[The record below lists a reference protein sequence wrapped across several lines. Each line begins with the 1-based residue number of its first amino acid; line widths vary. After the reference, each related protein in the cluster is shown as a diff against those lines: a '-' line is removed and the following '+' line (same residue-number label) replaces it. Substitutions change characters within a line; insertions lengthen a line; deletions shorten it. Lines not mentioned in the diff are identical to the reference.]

1 MKGSNKMLI
10 IIAFL
15 IFALVIIVGSYIR
28 TIYAFKKTYKDLKST
43 IELLKYSSEAAKK
56 AFIGEQTKQV
66 STKYD
71 NDILRKILIQCA
83 EEVGGVVSMDCS
95 IEFLAGVPKEIRLNI
110 DKLRDDLSDKED
122 EIAIKEE
129 EITELNHSL
138 FKAKLDRETV
148 SIKVGQEVDTFKSKV
163 LRCFDEGENA

>member
-1 MKGSNKMLI
+1 MLI

-15 IFALVIIVGSYIR
+15 IFVLVIIVGSYIR

-56 AFIGEQTKQV
+56 AFIMEQTKQV

-71 NDILRKILIQCA
+71 NDILKKILIQCA
-83 EEVGGVVSMDCS
+83 EEVGGVVSMECS
-95 IEFLAGVPKEIRLNI
+95 IEFFEGVPEEIRLNV

-122 EIAIKEE
+122 EIS
-129 EITELNHSL
+129 ELNHSL

-148 SIKVGQEVDTFKSKV
+148 SIKVGQEVDAFKSKV
-163 LRCFDEGENA
+163 LRCFDEGENI